1 MLSLRFQSINIVNKL
16 GSDCGNGTD
25 VYVSVSGLT
34 IGRAYTLTIEKI
46 SEYGTITAYN
56 APHTF
61 LAESTE
67 LNNYLIK
74 TVLLNARYFV
84 LKAKI
89 TDDKNQIV
97 FAEDLTTVDCLTTSV
112 TATQTPSNTPAVTE
126 SPTPTPTYS
135 QTPTYSPSIT
145 PSAQA
150 FDVCIGTDK
159 SSYSLNCCSGTAYA
173 QHHKIVLGLVNL
185 NPDNNYT
192 ISATS
197 QSGYIKTY
205 ISESAITPSY
215 SNKLVDLY
223 VSLNKNKTECA
234 ENKITITV
242 SDSAGAVLRTRNIN
256 VHCILSDSEIVPD
269 SYDCEEA
276 IGVYFEDTEKTV
288 CLHFDDS
295 CPRYVGKATVVPN
308 FTPTPTQTKTPTVTP
323 TYSRTPTISLSSEN
337 SANTLSYEEKMRA
350 MSGHDSTV
358 NLKTQIHSDYNIVGD
373 EYESFSSQVANSLH
387 HNNQIY
393 ICGNYDCYKYDG
405 PANTS
410 AFISR
415 VLTENDVL
423 VVDNTFGYQGRSTL
437 SHIEGNS
444 KFNFIKAVETRNN
457 TRIMAFGTVKDNVV
471 VSTFLQS
478 GVEDTSFAGNGHLIL
493 DTVHDYKINNIF
505 DAYVDKDNTVVLFL
519 DANNT
524 NKKHNCVLLMKID
537 FNGNI
542 INLNNQLTITEIRPS
557 LPEFNYS
564 QILGKKVIQDSDNLY
579 IVYEAFSAVS
589 KNTVVITK
597 VGQSFTID
605 ENFGMNGFR
614 YSSMNGSSDHHYV
627 TAFVK
632 EFSFSAATKDDF
644 NGYIETES
652 GSYRNFN
659 FTDTKYKLLYLS
671 VLNKDG
677 SITLQ
682 KCNTD
687 GDSYSVNLDS
697 TEPVSEDVTVSLT
710 VNSINTIIHSP
721 VDFSELESYFEDVK
735 IETNAFSVNGN
746 TATVQFLPL
755 SVNLVNSGKDVLL
768 PVNLKVKS
776 VENISDSG
784 ETKNLQQFEDTNV
797 LLSGDFKS
805 TGLTFRNCEL
815 LPCDRQPEDSYGSL
829 IINNQ
834 KLNKFK
840 NSERVYMGYILLS
853 NNLSLVS
860 GVKLDSFDNL
870 NVHNIVTNS
879 INQNGD
885 KYFVIGHSGGL
896 GNFEPF
902 IKITDLLDAES
913 SDYGTY
919 LTDIIYRIHFAK
931 ICG

>member
-25 VYVSVSGLT
+25 VYVSISGLT
-34 IGRAYTLTIEKI
+34 IGKAYTLTIEKI

-89 TDDKNQIV
+89 TDDKNETI
-97 FAEDLTTVDCLTTSV
+97 FAEDLTTIDCLTASV
-112 TATQTPSNTPAVTE
+112 EATQTPSNTPEATAT
-126 SPTPTPTYS
+126 PTPTPTYS

-145 PSAQA
+145 PSADP
-150 FDVCIGTDK
+150 FGVCIGTDK
-159 SSYSLNCCSGTAYA
+159 SSYSLDCCSGTAYA

-197 QSGYIKTY
+197 QSGYVKTY
-205 ISESAITPSY
+205 ISESAIVPSY

-234 ENKITITV
+234 ENKIIVTV
-242 SDSAGAVLRTRNIN
+242 SDSAGVVLSTRNIN

-269 SYDCEEA
+269 SYDCEDA

-337 SANTLSYEEKMRA
+337 GASALSYEEKMRA
-350 MSGHDSTV
+350 MAGHDSTV
-358 NLKTQIHSDYNIVGD
+358 NLKTQIHSNYNIVGD
-373 EYESFSSQVANSLH
+373 DYESFSCQVSDSLH
-387 HNNQIY
+387 HNNHIY

-410 AFISR
+410 GFIAR
-415 VLTENDVL
+415 VSTTNDNL
-423 VVDNTFGYQGRSTL
+423 IIDNTFGYQGRATL
-437 SHIEGNS
+437 SHVDGNS
-444 KFNFIKAVETRNN
+444 RFNFVKTVETRNN
-457 TRIMAFGTVKDNVV
+457 TRIMAFGTIKDNVI
-471 VSTFLQS
+471 VSTFLHS

-493 DTVHDYKINNIF
+493 DTIHDYKINNVF
-505 DAYVDKDNTVVLFL
+505 GAYVDKDNTVVLFL
-519 DANNT
+519 NALNT
-524 NKKHNCVLLMKID
+524 NKKQNCVLLTKID

-542 INLNNQLTITEIRPS
+542 INLNDQLTITEIRPS

-564 QILGKKVIQDSDNLY
+564 QVIGKNVIEDHNDLY

-589 KNTVVITK
+589 KNTVIVTK
-597 VGQSFTID
+597 IDRGFTVD
-605 ENFGMNGFR
+605 ENFGMGGYR
-614 YSSMNGSSDHHYV
+614 YSSMSGGSDHTHI
-627 TAFVK
+627 TSFIK
-632 EFSFSAATKDDF
+632 EFSFSAATKDNF
-644 NGYIETES
+644 SGYIETEN

-659 FTDTKYKLLYLS
+659 FTDTAYKLLYVS

-677 SITLQ
+677 SVTLQ
-682 KCNTD
+682 KCDLD
-687 GDSYSVNLDS
+687 GNSYSVNLNS
-697 TEPVSEDVTVSLT
+697 TEPVSEDITVTLS
-710 VNSINTIIHSP
+710 VNNVNTIIHSP
-721 VDFSELESYFEDVK
+721 VDFSELKSYFEDVVVD
-735 IETNAFSVNGN
+735 TQTFSVNGN
-746 TATVQFLPL
+746 TATVEFMPL
-755 SVNLVNSGKDVLL
+755 SVNVINKGHDVLL

-776 VENISDSG
+776 ISNIVDAG
-784 ETKNLQQFEDTNV
+784 DTKNLQQFEQDNV

-815 LPCDRQPEDSYGSL
+815 LPCDRQPEDSHGSL
-829 IINNQ
+829 MIDEQ
-834 KLNKFK
+834 KFNKFK
-840 NSERVYMGYILLS
+840 NSERVYMGYVLLS
-853 NNLSLVS
+853 NNLSTVN
-860 GVKLDSFDNL
+860 GTKLDSFDNL

-879 INQNGD
+879 IDQNGS
-885 KYFVIGHSGGL
+885 KYFVLGHSGGL

-902 IKITDLLDAES
+902 IKITDLLDTES

-919 LTDIIYRIHFAK
+919 LTDIVYRIHFAK
-931 ICG
+931 ICS